1 MASEKTPRR
10 VRTGISGFDSL
21 LDGGIPRPSFVIL
34 TGHPGTGKST
44 FAMQFLLNG
53 IKNDGE
59 VGVYVSLLEA
69 KEVFE
74 QNMSSSYGFDL
85 KTPMHEGKLKFL
97 EFAPLSSS
105 ASSEM
110 FSEIVK
116 VVLETGAKR
125 LVIDSL
131 NALFSDMPVAD
142 QRRILEIVVNNM
154 IKEAQCTVIAILEQS
169 IGREGI
175 GFGIEEF
182 VADGLVVFES
192 YIDALEIKRRA
203 VIRKM
208 RGSMHSSR
216 YQGILFRQGEGI
228 SFFPLAE

>member
-1 MASEKTPRR
+1 M
-10 VRTGISGFDSL
+10 
-21 LDGGIPRPSFVIL
+21 
-34 TGHPGTGKST
+34 
-44 FAMQFLLNG
+44 
-53 IKNDGE
+53 
-59 VGVYVSLLEA
+59 SLLES

-74 QNMSSSYGFDL
+74 RNMSSSYGLDL
-85 KTPMHEGKLKFL
+85 KTPMEQGKLKFL

-105 ASSEM
+105 ASSDM
-110 FSEIVK
+110 FSQIVK
-116 VVLETGAKR
+116 VVLDAGAKR

-131 NALFSDMPVAD
+131 NALFSDMPISE
-142 QRRILEIVVNNM
+142 QRRVLEIVVNNM
-154 IKEAQCTVIAILEQS
+154 IKEAQCTVIGILEQS

-192 YIDALEIKRRA
+192 YVDGLEVKRRA

-216 YQGILFRQGEGI
+216 YQGILFKTAEGL

>member
-1 MASEKTPRR
+1 M
-10 VRTGISGFDSL
+10 
-21 LDGGIPRPSFVIL
+21 IL

-53 IKNDGE
+53 IKNEGE
-59 VGVYVSLLEA
+59 VGVYVSLLESKA
-69 KEVFE
+69 VFE
-74 QNMSSSYGFDL
+74 RNMSSSYGFDL
-85 KTPMHEGKLKFL
+85 KTPMQDGKLKFL

-110 FSEIVK
+110 FSDIVK

-131 NALFSDMPVAD
+131 NALFSDMPVSE
-142 QRRILEIVVNNM
+142 QRRVLELVVNKM

-192 YIDALEIKRRA
+192 YVDDLEVKKRA

-208 RGSMHSSR
+208 RGSKHSSR
-216 YQGILFRQGEGI
+216 YQGILFKPGEGI
-228 SFFPLAE
+228 SFFTLAE